1 MKYDSNCSIK
11 LVRKPC
17 LLLLVICFIYTLLT
31 VEVNAK
37 MDTPVLGFRACMKQ
51 AMGDNKKVEDCRYA
65 KKQFQLCVRNA
76 KAAGRKQ
83 KMKQC
88 REDLTSQTE
97 AGR

>member
-1 MKYDSNCSIK
+1 MKYDSNYSIK
-11 LVRKPC
+11 FVRNPC
-17 LLLLVICFIYTLLT
+17 LLVLVTCSFYTLLT
-31 VEVNAK
+31 VEVNAN

-51 AMGDNKKVEDCRYA
+51 AMGDNKKVEECRYA

-88 REDLTSQTE
+88 RETQE
-97 AGR
+97 KQK

>member
-1 MKYDSNCSIK
+1 
-11 LVRKPC
+11 
-17 LLLLVICFIYTLLT
+17 
-31 VEVNAK
+31 
-37 MDTPVLGFRACMKQ
+37 
-51 AMGDNKKVEDCRYA
+51 MGDNKKVEDCRYA

-88 REDLTSQTE
+88 REDLTSQAE